1 MSPTFW
7 IKKFRDNLNKIWTWI
22 SRHNSNFDNLN
33 INKHVNYISLTVAL
47 GSKTKNRNYPRSQP
61 EKFCHFFREIFRFA
75 EFFVLDAS
83 EIQILM
89 FQSKTWV
96 IWVRKSFASTI
107 SIRFSLEISIF
118 HQKWL
123 FLIKNQTYLPWKH
136 GHVRLKIIVM
146 STFSYRINHQ
156 KQNFSSK
163 ITIFLVKWLILGVVC
178 CQHWTIG
185 VKILELKQQVLIT
198 GLNSLVL

>member
-33 INKHVNYISLTVAL
+33 INKHVNYIFDRGSRIKNEKSQLSKVTTWKVLSLFP
-47 GSKTKNRNYPRSQP
+47 RNISLRW
-61 EKFCHFFREIFRFA
+61 IFRFRHKPNTN
-75 EFFVLDAS
+75 FKL
-83 EIQILM
+83 
-89 FQSKTWV
+89 QSKIRV
-96 IWVRKSFASTI
+96 ILVRKP
-107 SIRFSLEISIF
+107 IRPHFRSYFYSKITF
-118 HQKWL
+118 
-123 FLIKNQTYLPWKH
+123 FTKNQMYFPQNH
-136 GHVRLKIIVM
+136 GHVRLEKVM